1 MLPVEMSENQNEIH
15 DAYHVRSVLEQYER
29 SKILEVYFSRI
40 DGRVPDIIPADQRAL
55 YEIDLNAIKG
65 FLLGQ
70 HPQDTLLMKVFR
82 MMN

>member
-15 DAYHVRSVLEQYER
+15 DAYHIRSVLEQYER

-40 DGRVPDIIPADQRAL
+40 DGRVPDIVPADQRAL
-55 YEIDLNAIKG
+55 YEIDLNSIKG